1 MNIKIQRRKQLLL
14 LVLFMG
20 TFALPSILNNQN
32 LFGLANTIAIVF
44 MLFTSQEYVE
54 RSYYYFVRIIAVT
67 MMLSLIVWVMVG
79 VGVPLSAEVIDPLN
93 ELKKYNYLAYP
104 FLVIS
109 LDYTGTML
117 DMLRF
122 EGMFDE
128 PGVIGTVSLLILSIN
143 RFNLRKWY
151 NLVCFIGGVLS
162 MSLFFYI
169 GTMLYVLLMYI
180 LNKQYSISR
189 RVVGILL
196 LFLGF
201 IVMINNDTTSELIL
215 GRMQYDKTT
224 NKISGDNRSDVY
236 LDNYI
241 DNIRGSSSY
250 YWGVRNNSVIQE
262 FAGSAGYKNAILM
275 YGIVFIALY
284 IILMSIYGS
293 IYIYKDKWLYF
304 TMVFIMIIT
313 LYQRPGFMNKDFI
326 FLFMC
331 LFRINCSDNENKV
344 YKTI

>member
-1 MNIKIQRRKQLLL
+1 
-14 LVLFMG
+14 
-20 TFALPSILNNQN
+20 
-32 LFGLANTIAIVF
+32 
-44 MLFTSQEYVE
+44 
-54 RSYYYFVRIIAVT
+54 
-67 MMLSLIVWVMVG
+67 
-79 VGVPLSAEVIDPLN
+79 
-93 ELKKYNYLAYP
+93 
-104 FLVIS
+104 
-109 LDYTGTML
+109 
-117 DMLRF
+117 
-122 EGMFDE
+122 
-128 PGVIGTVSLLILSIN
+128 
-143 RFNLRKWY
+143 
-151 NLVCFIGGVLS
+151 
-162 MSLFFYI
+162 
-169 GTMLYVLLMYI
+169 MYI

-201 IVMINNDTTSELIL
+201 IVMINNNTTSELIL
-215 GRMQYDKTT
+215 VRMQYDKTT